1 MDDGVYAVDV
11 APFWFVFFLSR
22 VFSMFEILG
31 SLRWQDILDILV
43 VAFII
48 HQLILIIKG
57 TRSVQMILGLVV
69 LSAVYSMS
77 IALDMA
83 ALQWL
88 LKTFLSSMLLIVVIV
103 FQHDI
108 RLALTQVGKSPFQ
121 KSPDMVEKE
130 IDEIVRAVFYL
141 SKRRIGALIVLERE
155 IGLRDFVES
164 GSELD
169 ATLSKELLISIFM
182 PVSPLHDGG
191 VIIHKGRIQTAGCIL
206 PLTKNPYVNK
216 RYGTRH
222 RAAIG
227 LSEETDAVVIV
238 VSEETQDV
246 SLVQHGALTLMN
258 DEITLTKGMH
268 AIFVVKETQA
278 QNWKSW
284 VSRS

>member
-1 MDDGVYAVDV
+1 MICS
-11 APFWFVFFLSR
+11 LSPIPCPL
-22 VFSMFEILG
+22 VSDPMLEILKL
-31 SLRWQDILDILV
+31 LRWQDMLDILV

-69 LSAVYSMS
+69 LSAVYFMS

-88 LKTFLSSMLLIVVIV
+88 LKTFLSSLLLIVVIV

-108 RLALTQVGKSPFQ
+108 RMALTRVGKSPFQ
-121 KSPDMVEKE
+121 KNTDMAEKE
-130 IDEIVRAVFYL
+130 LDEVVRAVFYL

-155 IGLRDFVES
+155 IGLRDYVES
-164 GSELD
+164 GFDLD
-169 ATLSKELLISIFM
+169 AGLSRELLISIFM

-191 VIIHKGRIQTAGCIL
+191 VIIRKGRIQTAGCIL
-206 PLTKNPYVNK
+206 PLTKNPYINK
-216 RYGTRH
+216 RFGTRH

-246 SLVQHGALTLMN
+246 SLVQHGAMTLMT
-258 DEITLTKGMH
+258 DEMTLTKGLH
-268 AIFVVKETQA
+268 AIFVVRKPQA
-278 QNWKSW
+278 QTWKSW

>member
-1 MDDGVYAVDV
+1 M
-11 APFWFVFFLSR
+11 L
-22 VFSMFEILG
+22 EILKF
-31 SLRWQDILDILV
+31 LRWQDILDILV
-43 VAFII
+43 VSFII

-57 TRSVQMILGLVV
+57 TRSVQMILGLLV
-69 LSAVYSMS
+69 LSAVYFMS

-88 LKTFLSSMLLIVVIV
+88 LKTFLSSLLLIVVIV

-108 RLALTQVGKSPFQ
+108 RMALTQVGKSPFQ
-121 KSPDMVEKE
+121 KNMDMAEKE
-130 IDEIVRAVFYL
+130 LDEIVRAVFYL

-164 GSELD
+164 GSDLD
-169 ATLSKELLISIFM
+169 ASLSKELLISIFM

-206 PLTKNPYVNK
+206 PLTKNPYINK
-216 RYGTRH
+216 RFGTRH

-238 VSEETQDV
+238 VSEETQEV
-246 SLVQHGALTLMN
+246 SLVQHGAMTLMG
-258 DEITLTKGMH
+258 DEMTLTKGLH
-268 AIFVVKETQA
+268 AIFVAKETQA
-278 QNWKSW
+278 QAWKNW
-284 VSRS
+284 VGRS